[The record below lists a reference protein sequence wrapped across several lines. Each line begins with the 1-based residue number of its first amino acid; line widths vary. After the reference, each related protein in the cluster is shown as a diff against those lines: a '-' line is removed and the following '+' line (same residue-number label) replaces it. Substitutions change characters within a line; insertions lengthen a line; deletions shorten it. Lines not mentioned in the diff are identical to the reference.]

1 MLCYV
6 TLLTVQICGYNPHK
20 IWPHDI
26 AVGRLIVLPRFF
38 YLSSFLFVSY
48 PSSSL
53 NGTQPKPD
61 TCSDVSVCLKHGVY
75 PFPKNRGPN
84 NHILQRLP
92 NLTAN
97 LTAYIFWIKYD
108 IHNRANAL
116 ETTRSLLHRLKMSW
130 TLVHKRLKIGPKFS
144 AFYFIA
150 TLHSRTSA
158 NRTQPSFAKRWTV
171 NRDNNLP

>member
-6 TLLTVQICGYNPHK
+6 TLLTVQICGYRPNAHI

-26 AVGRLIVLPRFF
+26 VVGGLIVLPQFF
-38 YLSSFLFVSY
+38 YLSFLFVSY

-92 NLTAN
+92 HLTAN
-97 LTAYIFWIKYD
+97 LTAYIFWIKHD

-130 TLVHKRLKIGPKFS
+130 TLVHKRLKIGPKF
-144 AFYFIA
+144 FCIL
-150 TLHSRTSA
+150 LHCYASQSDISKQNSTKLC
-158 NRTQPSFAKRWTV
+158 QTV
-171 NRDNNLP
+171 DSKSW